1 MADVYQKLV
10 AEQIRIKTNKNTQ
23 MKLLVHKNNELIR
36 SKSQHTRLKLVNIQL
51 SRSEVLTTMY
61 TFKDKTNRSTERI
74 NKKLLPNS
82 IFII

>member
-1 MADVYQKLV
+1 MNL
-10 AEQIRIKTNKNTQ
+10 
-23 MKLLVHKNNELIR
+23 
-36 SKSQHTRLKLVNIQL
+36 SGPKSQHTRLKLVNIQL
-51 SRSEVLTTMY
+51 SRSEVFTKMYY

>member
-10 AEQIRIKTNKNTQ
+10 TEQIRIKTNKNTQ

-51 SRSEVLTTMY
+51 SKSEVFTKMY